1 MYNLLFLKEV
11 VVLNLQHLRYL
22 VEVERIGS
30 ITKAASSLF
39 MGQPNLSKAIKEI
52 ENEMGIVIFKRSA
65 RGVVPTVKGAEFLEY
80 AKAVLVQIDKMERL
94 YKTVSTETVS
104 FNISIPRASYITH
117 VFTQF
122 INKLDNTKRIDVS
135 LKETNSMDTIN
146 SIVECEY
153 NLGIVRYDELYEDY
167 FISLLNEKKIKSK
180 VLCEFK
186 YRVLVSKNSPLS
198 KREYISV
205 DELDIY
211 TEIVHGDNSVPYL
224 SNSYL
229 NNHQTDKNRIYVC
242 ERGSQFD
249 ILTSVNN
256 TYMWVSPLP
265 EQILKRY
272 NLVQLRCK
280 NDMNTIKD
288 VFIYP
293 QNYKFTDYDA
303 MFLEELENTI
313 TEIF

>member
-1 MYNLLFLKEV
+1 
-11 VVLNLQHLRYL
+11 LNLQHLRYI
-22 VEVERIGS
+22 VEVEKIGS
-30 ITKAASSLF
+30 ITKAAAALF

-80 AKAVLVQIDKMERL
+80 AKAVLVQIEKMEKL

-104 FNISIPRASYITH
+104 FNISIPRASYITY

-122 INKLDNTKRIDVS
+122 LNKLDSTKRLDLR
-135 LKETNSMDTIN
+135 LKETNSMEAIN
-146 SIVECEY
+146 NIIECEY
-153 NLGIVRYDELYEDY
+153 NLGIIRYDDLYEEY
-167 FISLLNEKKIKSK
+167 FISLLNEKKIKYR
-180 VLCEFK
+180 VLCEFQ
-186 YRVLVSKNSPLS
+186 YMILVSKNHPLAHNDN
-198 KREYISV
+198 IST
-205 DELDIY
+205 DELSIY

-224 SNSYL
+224 SDSYV
-229 NNHQTDKNRIYVC
+229 NNHNTDKNRIYVC

-249 ILTSVNN
+249 ILTSVDN

-272 NLVQLRCK
+272 DLIQIPCHDELTK
-280 NDMNTIKD
+280 IKD

-293 QNYKFTDYDA
+293 QNYKFTEYDA
-303 MFLEELENTI
+303 MFLDELENTI
-313 TEIF
+313 DRIF

>member
-1 MYNLLFLKEV
+1 M

-22 VEVERIGS
+22 VEVEKIGS
-30 ITKAASSLF
+30 ITKAASALF

-80 AKAVLVQIDKMERL
+80 AKAVLVQIDKMEKL

-122 INKLDNTKRIDVS
+122 FNKLDTSKKIDIS
-135 LKETNSMDTIN
+135 LRETNSMETIN

-153 NLGIVRYDELYEDY
+153 NLGIIRYDELYEEY
-167 FISLLNEKKIKSK
+167 FMSLLNEKKIKYK
-180 VLCEFK
+180 VLCEFQ
-186 YRVLVSKNSPLS
+186 YMVLVSKSNPLA
-198 KREYISV
+198 KREYVSV
-205 DELDIY
+205 DDLAIY

-224 SNSYL
+224 SDSYV

-256 TYMWVSPLP
+256 TYMWVSPIP

-272 NLVQLRCK
+272 NLAQIKCK

-303 MFLEELENTI
+303 MFLDELENTI
-313 TEIF
+313 EEIF